1 MAPPSTATPGGDGA
15 VAKENLDKAKK
26 LIDDLE
32 KKGCQVSE
40 ARGWYDQANDMCRS
54 GLYRTSI
61 IYSSYALDAANETV
75 QRIKEMVL
83 KVTKVKARAVDQLG
97 KDNKNM
103 PRIEEM
109 IAEMKTAINEGRL
122 DDCQEL
128 IGQVDEILRG
138 GSSPYTSTK
147 PVRVVA
153 VKTVQPSRGY
163 SSCPSCGNIVETSW
177 KECKYCGQNLKDE
190 EPEEDGGPAW
200 TSGDGGP
207 RMVSDDRTDEEPP
220 DEEKEQDVR
229 SMERTQEDMEKVGT
243 DLDRTEGEMVKE
255 TERTVDEETS
265 ADMKEQET
273 IEKEMEGTEADLDK
287 EGPVE
292 ERPQEPVAQV
302 PEVNVEEEQ
311 RKALLERIKGW
322 RDEGYDVTR
331 LEKTTDGDL
340 TVLRQDLDR
349 YADNVEKLKALTV
362 RFKKLK
368 NPKAQ
373 KIESYMRKPDEVP
386 RLEKAITKL
395 ESMESTEPKPT
406 PTEEMKPAP
415 AVEPAPTPPNA
426 EVKPPEEPP
435 KPEGPKMEPPKPEE
449 PKNEAKPGAPKRFSI
464 PPPPKITFDD
474 VPMPSMFAK
483 KEPKKCPSC
492 GEEVEPEFLK
502 CPFCKKALK

>member
-1 MAPPSTATPGGDGA
+1 MAPPSTATPGGDGT
-15 VAKENLDKAKK
+15 VAKDNLDKAKK

-40 ARGWYDQANDMCRS
+40 ARGWYDQANDMYRS

-61 IYSSYALDAANETV
+61 IYSGYALDAANETV

-147 PVRVVA
+147 PVRVEA
-153 VKTVQPSRGY
+153 VRAVQPSRGY

-190 EPEEDGGPAW
+190 EQEADGGPAW

-207 RMVSDDRTDEEPP
+207 RMVSDDRPDEEPP

-265 ADMKEQET
+265 ADMREQET
-273 IEKEMEGTEADLDK
+273 IEKEMEGTEADLEK
-287 EGPVE
+287 GGPVE
-292 ERPQEPVAQV
+292 ERPQGPEIQV
-302 PEVNVEEEQ
+302 PEVNMEEER

-322 RDEGYDVTR
+322 RDEGYDVAR
-331 LEKTTDGDL
+331 LEKTSDGDL
-340 TVLRQDLDR
+340 TALRQELDR
-349 YADNVEKLKALTV
+349 YAENVEKIKALTV

-368 NPKAQ
+368 SPKAQ
-373 KIESYMRKPDEVP
+373 KIESFMRKPDEVP
-386 RLEKAITKL
+386 RLEKAIDKL
-395 ESMESTEPKPT
+395 ESLESAEPKPV
-406 PTEEMKPAP
+406 PTGETKPAP
-415 AVEPAPTPPNA
+415 RPPDA
-426 EVKPPEEPP
+426 ELKPPEEPP

-449 PKNEAKPGAPKRFSI
+449 PKNVAKPESPKRFSI

-474 VPMPSMFAK
+474 VPMPSMFSK
-483 KEPKKCPSC
+483 KGSKKCPSC

-502 CPFCKKALK
+502 CPFCKTVLK